1 MPRQYE
7 YVMIVHARMS
17 VNKILIYMP
26 HVVRDSGYSLG
37 RGREVIVLPRM
48 LAIRVTL
55 DKCL

>member
-1 MPRQYE
+1 MPRQNE

-37 RGREVIVLPRM
+37 RGREVIVLPRV
-48 LAIRVTL
+48 ISY
-55 DKCL
+55 KSNPG